1 MSILVKLASTSGK
14 MPGHGVH
21 SAVHRAQLASTLYDN
36 LTKIKKRCL
45 QNIKNSLNSIM
56 KNKYI
61 DYKRDKYLNLRISE
75 QAQNDLKKI
84 ALNNRQ
90 SSHGVAVLLLE
101 QKLTEITSNSN
112 EAANS

>member
-1 MSILVKLASTSGK
+1 
-14 MPGHGVH
+14 
-21 SAVHRAQLASTLYDN
+21 
-36 LTKIKKRCL
+36 
-45 QNIKNSLNSIM
+45 M

-61 DYKRDKYLNLRISE
+61 DYKRDKYLNLRISLE
-75 QAQNDLKKI
+75 AQSDLKKI

-101 QKLTEITSNSN
+101 QKLTEITSNAN